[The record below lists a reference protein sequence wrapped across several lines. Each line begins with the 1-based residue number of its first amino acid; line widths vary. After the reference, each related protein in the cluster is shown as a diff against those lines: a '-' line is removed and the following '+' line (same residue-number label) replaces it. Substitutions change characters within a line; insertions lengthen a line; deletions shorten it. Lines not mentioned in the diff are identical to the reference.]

1 MNQLQELIQK
11 LCPNGVQFKNLKD
24 VCTFNDGYSL
34 KAKDIKNEGIYIVIK
49 IGNIKNGKTLKLT
62 DFLSELP
69 PNIRNGQILKGGEIL
84 VAMSGS
90 TGKTGYNTLSNAV
103 VNQRIAILRNNKTV
117 LNNFLRHILVNENF
131 EKYCWKKGNG
141 PQNNISKSDI
151 LNYIIPVPPLEVQNE
166 IVRILD
172 TFTSHTAE
180 LQAELQA
187 RKEQY
192 EYYRNKLLSFDR
204 NDENVKWMRLG
215 EIGTFTRGNGLQ
227 KKDFTEKGYPCI
239 HYGQIHTHYGTFAD
253 STISYTSYAL
263 AKKLR
268 KASYGDLIIAT
279 TSEDVE
285 GVCKACAWLG
295 HEDVAISGDAYIYK
309 HNQSPKYIAYL
320 FQTKLFYE
328 YKKKAITGTK
338 VVRVSGDSMK
348 NFQFPIP
355 PLSEQQRIVFILDK
369 FETLVND
376 LTEGIPA
383 EIAAV
388 QEQYEYY
395 RNKLLS
401 FPKLEA

>member
-192 EYYRNKLLSFDR
+192 EYYRNKLLLFDR
-204 NDENVKWMRLG
+204 NDENVKWMKLG
-215 EIGTFTRGNGLQ
+215 EFCDILTGFPFDSSNFVTQGIRLMRGMNIKRGLLDFNKDDNRYWKDSIGFERYLLAEDDIVISMDGSLVGKSFGIIT
-227 KKDFTEKGYPCI
+227 KKHLPLLLVQRVARIRTTKYNIRYVYFYITNKFSEYVDKVKTKGAIPHISKKNISDF
-239 HYGQIHTHYGTFAD
+239 
-253 STISYTSYAL
+253 
-263 AKKLR
+263 
-268 KASYGDLIIAT
+268 
-279 TSEDVE
+279 
-285 GVCKACAWLG
+285 
-295 HEDVAISGDAYIYK
+295 
-309 HNQSPKYIAYL
+309 
-320 FQTKLFYE
+320 
-328 YKKKAITGTK
+328 
-338 VVRVSGDSMK
+338 VV
-348 NFQFPIP
+348 PIP
-355 PLSEQQRIVFILDK
+355 PLSEQRRIVSILDK

-383 EIAAV
+383 EISAV